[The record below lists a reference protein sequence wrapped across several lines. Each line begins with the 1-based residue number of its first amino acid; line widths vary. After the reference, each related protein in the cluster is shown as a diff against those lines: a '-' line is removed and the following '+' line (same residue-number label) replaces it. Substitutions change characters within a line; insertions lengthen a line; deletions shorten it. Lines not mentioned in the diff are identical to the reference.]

1 MYILSGRLSQNSTN
15 FSYPPINSSKRHQ
28 RQDIWIDELFL
39 WLCDHAW
46 FVIGFAPLKKIITP
60 WLRDYVIE
68 ILKKYA
74 DVIGVISV
82 ISVIGVIGVICVIC
96 VIGVIGV
103 IGEID
108 NRNG

>member
-1 MYILSGRLSQNSTN
+1 MIQSVH
-15 FSYPPINSSKRHQ
+15 HQ
-28 RQDIWIDELFL
+28 RQDIWMGELFL

-68 ILKKYA
+68 IIKKYA
-74 DVIGVISV
+74 DVIGVISM
-82 ISVIGVIGVICVIC
+82 ISVNGVIGVIGVICVIG
-96 VIGVIGV
+96 VIGVISVIGV

>member
-1 MYILSGRLSQNSTN
+1 MSFFCDSVITRDSWLDL
-15 FSYPPINSSKRHQ
+15 PP
-28 RQDIWIDELFL
+28 W
-39 WLCDHAW
+39 
-46 FVIGFAPLKKIITP
+46 KKIITP

-68 ILKKYA
+68 IIKKYA

-82 ISVIGVIGVICVIC
+82 ISVIGVIGVIS
-96 VIGVIGV
+96 VIGV